1 MANVQLAKNLKNT
14 SQKIQLYPARRKYF
28 FEYYQTGIL
37 SLRAGTSG
45 AGSEYTGS
53 SLPILSG
60 HFGRTYCRQH
70 SCRPD
75 PGIYAHL

>member
-1 MANVQLAKNLKNT
+1 MANVQLAKNLKT
-14 SQKIQLYPARRKYF
+14 LRKKYN
-28 FEYYQTGIL
+28 
-37 SLRAGTSG
+37 
-45 AGSEYTGS
+45 YTQQDVSTFLNITRQAYSGS